1 VTVIGPPLSI
11 HLRTIVQSRAQGSDR
26 WVYLAGAEMR
36 SLSALCSPLVGC
48 TLWLLHECKS
58 AGREKTTMTMGCI
71 VRQVEGVTILDL
83 SGRLSLGEVLAFRPG
98 RDLPLNE
105 VVRELTNDGHMKILL
120 NLAGVKYVDSSGV
133 GQLVGTLTS
142 ARSQGVE
149 LKMFNPAKP
158 VLDLLKMT
166 KLLAV
171 FDVRES
177 EEAAIAAFSKG
188 ATARA

>member
-1 VTVIGPPLSI
+1 MYTLPARQVDWAGSGVTAMS
-11 HLRTIVQSRAQGSDR
+11 
-26 WVYLAGAEMR
+26 
-36 SLSALCSPLVGC
+36 
-48 TLWLLHECKS
+48 
-58 AGREKTTMTMGCI
+58 MGCS
-71 VRQVEGVTILDL
+71 VRQVEDITILDL

-98 RDLPLNE
+98 RDLPLGE
-105 VVRELTNDGHMKILL
+105 VVRELVSDGRKKILL
-120 NLAGVKYVDSSGV
+120 NLADVKYVDSSGV

-188 ATARA
+188 ATVRA

>member
-1 VTVIGPPLSI
+1 
-11 HLRTIVQSRAQGSDR
+11 
-26 WVYLAGAEMR
+26 
-36 SLSALCSPLVGC
+36 
-48 TLWLLHECKS
+48 
-58 AGREKTTMTMGCI
+58 MTMGCI
-71 VRQVEGVTILDL
+71 VRQIDEITILDL
-83 SGRLSLGEVLAFRPG
+83 SGRLSLGEILAIRPG
-98 RDLPLNE
+98 RNLSLGE
-105 VVRELTNDGHMKILL
+105 VVRELAEEGHKKILL

-142 ARSQGVE
+142 ARTQGVE
-149 LKMFNPAKP
+149 LKLFNPAKP

-188 ATARA
+188 TAARA

>member
-1 VTVIGPPLSI
+1 MS
-11 HLRTIVQSRAQGSDR
+11 
-26 WVYLAGAEMR
+26 
-36 SLSALCSPLVGC
+36 
-48 TLWLLHECKS
+48 
-58 AGREKTTMTMGCI
+58 MGCS
-71 VRQVEGVTILDL
+71 VRQVEDITILDL

-98 RDLPLNE
+98 RDLPLGE
-105 VVRELTNDGHMKILL
+105 VVRELVSDGRKKILL
-120 NLAGVKYVDSSGV
+120 NLADVKYVDSSGV

-158 VLDLLKMT
+158 VLDLLKIT

-188 ATARA
+188 ATARV